1 VYAGQSSNI
10 SIFFFFAQIRMSR
23 RNEQRD
29 GSKSDFE
36 IKILYGPTSQFSDW
50 R

>member
-1 VYAGQSSNI
+1 MLDKAQTLA
-10 SIFFFFAQIRMSR
+10 IFFFFAQIRMSH

-29 GSKSDFE
+29 GSKSNSE
-36 IKILYGPTSQFSDW
+36 IKVLYGPTSQFSDW